1 MWKVSETQSDTLV
14 VVLEGRRLGT
24 WGARSNDHID
34 MEVPRSCVLLPFH
47 LRSITLGVWL
57 GVIIM
62 IGSLRQNFKK
72 MNFNYFTWINY
83 ITFIHVSTFCESKVL
98 IRFIWLC
105 RNKWISYK
113 GDIFSY
119 FLIKL
124 YVTYNFSK
132 NYTT

>member
-47 LRSITLGVWL
+47 LRSTTLGVWL

-72 MNFNYFTWINY
+72 KWTWI
-83 ITFIHVSTFCESKVL
+83 ILHESLIELLSTLAHFVNPKYSYDL
-98 IRFIWLC
+98 YDC

>member
-1 MWKVSETQSDTLV
+1 MDRGFPDDGSYSLIRLKLKGKRGISIHKLMWKVSETQSDTLV

-47 LRSITLGVWL
+47 FRSTTLCVWL

-72 MNFNYFTWINY
+72 NELELFYMN
-83 ITFIHVSTFCESKVL
+83 HL
-98 IRFIWLC
+98 
-105 RNKWISYK
+105 
-113 GDIFSY
+113 
-119 FLIKL
+119 
-124 YVTYNFSK
+124 
-132 NYTT
+132 